1 MSKRTCWQFD
11 SYQVK
16 IKTTLISHHTQ
27 PLLYTGKVGNTV
39 EARWTH
45 LSNSE
50 RSDRVVIRNLNWASL
65 DEMAFQIY
73 QACHFCYTLPNKHTS
88 NRFCVFSEK
97 WKHPTDFIKDSAVFW
112 RRVWHF
118 FPVAPDERE
127 SHCPLVHD
135 SWYPYYCAKYSY
147 LNLKSI
153 PMCRINWIVKDVTVL
168 RGIRCNWTKEYK
180 LHVYRPV

>member
-73 QACHFCYTLPNKHTS
+73 QACHFCYTLPTKHTS

-97 WKHPTDFIKDSAVFW
+97 WKHPTDIIKDSAVFW

-118 FPVAPDERE
+118 FPCCSWRERITL
-127 SHCPLVHD
+127 SPGPRQLI
-135 SWYPYYCAKYSY
+135 
-147 LNLKSI
+147 SI
-153 PMCRINWIVKDVTVL
+153 LL
-168 RGIRCNWTKEYK
+168 REI
-180 LHVYRPV
+180 

>member
-97 WKHPTDFIKDSAVFW
+97 WKHPTDFIKDSAIFW

-147 LNLKSI
+147 LNPECPL
-153 PMCRINWIVKDVTVL
+153 
-168 RGIRCNWTKEYK
+168 
-180 LHVYRPV
+180 